1 MPTLI
6 TKYDMLISSPSD
18 VGEEEIEKIE
28 ECVSRFNQT
37 HDACIRA
44 VRWTRNVDFDSS
56 RHPQESIDEQLVL
69 RCDFGIAIFKGKL
82 GSSLEGNKSGTVKE
96 IFSLREQGKQVFVYQ
111 NNRDDCIEDMSEEE
125 RENYHALTAFIE
137 KEIKGKGIA
146 VYSYKNIDELGN
158 DFLGKLN
165 MFYEERLSKTQIGNL
180 DKLRTLGIT
189 YVAEGS
195 APTDLLTEKITSAK
209 EIKIFQTT
217 GYTLF
222 HNKVDS
228 FAAVLKKGGSLKVLL
243 PLYYGAALK
252 DVEEIEGR
260 KDPLSEETSGTLMF
274 LNEISKS
281 AGGKGTIEI
290 GEASTLVRQTET
302 ICITEQG
309 EIWSWISM
317 TMPPKRAAGE
327 KTVSFACEST
337 QTDMDTNSK
346 LATHALINFDSTWEL
361 ARKRGLVFALKDLNL
376 NGEKTAEKPDN
387 Q

>member
-18 VGEEEIEKIE
+18 VGEEEIKKIE

-37 HDACIRA
+37 HNAFIRA

-56 RHPQESIDEQLVL
+56 RRLQESIDEQLVL

-82 GSSLEGNKSGTVKE
+82 GDSLKGNKSGTVKE
-96 IFSLREQGKQVFVYQ
+96 ILSLREQGKQVFVYQ
-111 NNRDDCIEDMSEEE
+111 NNRDDCIKDMSEEE
-125 RENYHALTAFIE
+125 RENYHALAAFIK
-137 KEIKGKGIA
+137 KEIKGKEIA

-217 GYTLF
+217 GRGLF
-222 HNKVDS
+222 FNYSDS
-228 FAAVLKKGGSLKVLL
+228 FAVFLKKGGSLKVLL
-243 PLYYGAALK
+243 PLRCDAALK
-252 DVEEIEGR
+252 DVEEVEGR
-260 KDPLSEETSGTLMF
+260 KEPLFRETKETIVSLNKISE
-274 LNEISKS
+274 S